1 MTKGNDG
8 WYDRSGQGQ
17 TEVRITNW
25 LYFPD
30 GAIYYPDRATTLL
43 ALQPDSDVWV
53 VISDDPNVTGDI
65 SWEVSYTNPDESS
78 PKTSDDIDGS
88 FALLLMCVST
98 AAICAMIFIYR
109 PRFIQH

>member
-8 WYDRSGQGQ
+8 WYYRSGQGQ

-30 GAIYYPDRATTLL
+30 GAIHYPDRSTAPL
-43 ALQPDSDVWV
+43 ALQPDCDVWI

-65 SWEVSYTNPDESS
+65 TCEVSYTNPDESS

-109 PRFIQH
+109 PRCIQH